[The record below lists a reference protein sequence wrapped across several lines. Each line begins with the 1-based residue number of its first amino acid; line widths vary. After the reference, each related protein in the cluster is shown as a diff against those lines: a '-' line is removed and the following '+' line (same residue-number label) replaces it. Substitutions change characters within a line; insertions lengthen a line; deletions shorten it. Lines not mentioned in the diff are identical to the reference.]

1 MKVFTYRNSV
11 GNLESYCSEAS
22 DAIEGGQPVSGQ
34 GDALQENIEDT
45 NEHNGSDGR
54 HEGRVNLTGR
64 TDDIIEVEKHV
75 CMYVCT
81 YEYMCNACSIFIL
94 YVCKCICVRRIV
106 CTAHELH

>member
-34 GDALQENIEDT
+34 GDALQENIEDA

-54 HEGRVNLTGR
+54 HKGRVNLTGR
-64 TDDIIEVEKHV
+64 IDDVIIEVEKHL
-75 CMYVCT
+75 CMYVC
-81 YEYMCNACSIFIL
+81 L
-94 YVCKCICVRRIV
+94 
-106 CTAHELH
+106 